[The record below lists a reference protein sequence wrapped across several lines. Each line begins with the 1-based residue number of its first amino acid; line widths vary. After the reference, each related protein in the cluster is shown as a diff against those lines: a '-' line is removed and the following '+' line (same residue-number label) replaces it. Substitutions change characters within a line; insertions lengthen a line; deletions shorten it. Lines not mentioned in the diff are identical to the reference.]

1 MKSFYEY
8 KKFGLVFLMGIL
20 IFSLTG
26 CTGSGNGT
34 NTTTTNNNFSVVVF
48 SDVHFNP
55 FYDPSLPLFASLVA
69 ADADQWAG
77 IFQTSKITAPS
88 VWGADTNYPLL
99 ALALSSIKQNLGA
112 SPLIIF
118 TGDILGHDFP
128 KTFFE
133 RYYGNLGVPVPDD
146 AAIEADV
153 AAVAAMKN
161 FADKTVAFFM
171 GQVRSTVGDIP
182 VMFAVG
188 NADSYL
194 GALPEPGF
202 LSHTAELYY
211 TQFLNGIVDHQTFL
225 DTFTT
230 GGYYSADLPRTK
242 LMVIGLNT
250 VMFNYDFGDTLK
262 SAVDAELAWFDS
274 QLASAKAAGKKVW
287 LLMHIPPGADKY
299 STAQNNVDNN
309 GHITGATMMWNQDYQ
324 TRFLRIL
331 FNYPGTIA
339 LTLAA
344 HTHMDEYRIMSPNNV
359 LEITPAIAPYFGN
372 NPAFR
377 VFTFSHYTLKPTDY
391 RTLNYDL
398 ATNPEQFNSY
408 YTFSAAY
415 LIQGFL
421 NDSLLQL
428 YPELVTE
435 NAKQQLYREHYFSGH
450 NYTVPVGNEF
460 YPITDKTW
468 PVYWCGIGH
477 MDEQGLIDC
486 VNSY

>member
-1 MKSFYEY
+1 MKTFYEY
-8 KKFGLVFLMGIL
+8 KKFCLFFLIGLL
-20 IFSLTG
+20 IFSLPG
-26 CTGSGNGT
+26 CSSSDNH
-34 NTTTTNNNFSVVVF
+34 NQVQSSPVVVF

-55 FYDPSLPLFASLVA
+55 FYDPSLFPALVA
-69 ADADQWAG
+69 ADAGQWASV
-77 IFQTSKITAPS
+77 FQTSTIIAPS

-112 SPLIIF
+112 SPFIIF
-118 TGDILGHDFP
+118 TGDIIGHNFP

-133 RYYGNLGVPVPDD
+133 LYYGNRGVPVPDD

-153 AAVAAMKN
+153 AAVAAMKA

-171 GQVRSTVGDIP
+171 EQVRSTVGDIP

-188 NADSYL
+188 NSDSYI
-194 GALPEPGF
+194 GALPEPSF
-202 LSHTAELYY
+202 LSNTAELYY
-211 TQFLNGIVDHQTFL
+211 TNFLNGTVDHQTFL
-225 DTFTT
+225 TTFTS
-230 GGYYSADLPRTK
+230 GGYYSADLPGTN

-274 QLASAKAAGKKVW
+274 TLAQAKTDGKKVW

-299 STAQNNVDNN
+299 ETAQSADVN
-309 GHITGATMMWNQDYQ
+309 GHITTATMMWTQDYQ
-324 TRFLRIL
+324 TSFLQTL
-331 FNYPGTIA
+331 SKYPGIIA

-372 NPAFR
+372 NPAFKI
-377 VFTFSHYTLKPTDY
+377 FTFSQDTFKSINY
-391 RTLNYDL
+391 RILNYNL

-408 YTFSAAY
+408 YTFSKAY
-415 LIQGFL
+415 LMQGFM

-428 YPELVTE
+428 YPELASG
-435 NAKQQLYREHYFSGH
+435 NAKQQLYRGHYFSGH
-450 NYTVPVGNEF
+450 NYTIPVTGTFN
-460 YPITDKTW
+460 PITDKTW

-486 VNSY
+486 VNAY

>member
-1 MKSFYEY
+1 MKVRECLSVITALLVSF
-8 KKFGLVFLMGIL
+8 VFVA
-20 IFSLTG
+20 
-26 CTGSGNGT
+26 CGSG
-34 NTTTTNNNFSVVVF
+34 TNNTSPVVVF

-55 FYDPSLPLFASLVA
+55 FYDPKLFPALVA

-99 ALALSSIKQNLGA
+99 ALALSSIKQNLGT

-118 TGDILGHDFP
+118 TGDIIGHNFP

-133 RYYGNLGVPVPDD
+133 LYYGNLGVPVPDD
-146 AAIEADV
+146 ATIEADV
-153 AAVAAMKN
+153 VAVAAMKA
-161 FADKTVAFFM
+161 FAENTVAFFM
-171 GQVRSTVGDIP
+171 EQVRSTAGDIP
-182 VMFAVG
+182 VMFAIG
-188 NADSYL
+188 NSDSYI

-202 LSHTAELYY
+202 LSHTVELYY

-225 DTFTT
+225 NTFTS
-230 GGYYSADLPRTK
+230 GGYYSADLPGTN

-274 QLASAKAAGKKVW
+274 QLAQAKTAGKKVW

-299 STAQNNVDNN
+299 ETAKNVDDN
-309 GHITGATMMWNQDYQ
+309 GHITTATMMWNQDYQ
-324 TRFLRIL
+324 TSFLQIL
-331 FNYPGTIA
+331 SKYPGLITQM
-339 LTLAA
+339 LTA
-344 HTHMDEYRIMSPNNV
+344 HTHMDEYRIVSPGI
-359 LEITPAIAPYFGN
+359 LADTTPSIAPYFGN
-372 NPAFR
+372 NPAFK
-377 VFTFSHYTLKPTDY
+377 VFTFSGDTFKATDY
-391 RTLNYDL
+391 TSLNYDL
-398 ATNPEQFNSY
+398 TTMPGRFNSY
-408 YTFSAAY
+408 YTFSMAY
-415 LIQGFL
+415 LMQGFL

-435 NAKQQLYREHYFSGH
+435 NAKQTLYRGHYFSGH

-468 PVYWCGIGH
+468 PVYWCGIGN
-477 MDEQGLIDC
+477 MDEQSLIDC
-486 VNSY
+486 VNAY